1 MSSRSP
7 LPIQRELRR
16 FRSGRYGLLRGE
28 FSLRPRPSF
37 GGRYRASRTA
47 RRLAARDFAAIPP
60 PTPLLA
66 ARADLVI
73 FPCFFFQTF
82 FFFALGVS
90 LLGGFVRGLA
100 TMSSGAASA
109 YWRVA
114 GMSYLKYSNLCA
126 DMVRAALKEPA
137 KSAALKRETIFFR
150 GTKWAEGKPGESGE
164 TPWDGR
170 RRRISLSLSLSQE
183 ADPSPFFTLSL
194 DGLHRAHW
202 FQIVRPAAPRS
213 GG

>member
-1 MSSRSP
+1 
-7 LPIQRELRR
+7 
-16 FRSGRYGLLRGE
+16 
-28 FSLRPRPSF
+28 
-37 GGRYRASRTA
+37 
-47 RRLAARDFAAIPP
+47 
-60 PTPLLA
+60 
-66 ARADLVI
+66 
-73 FPCFFFQTF
+73 
-82 FFFALGVS
+82 
-90 LLGGFVRGLA
+90 
-100 TMSSGAASA
+100 MSSGAASA

-150 GTKWAEGKPGESGE
+150 GTKWAEGKPGETGE
-164 TPWDGR
+164 SPWDGR
-170 RRRISLSLSLSQE
+170 RRRISLSLSQE